1 MSRKK
6 MVRKRAGRKSQWPE
20 RLLNDMIDIITGDEY
35 LKKKLTF
42 TNNRNQK
49 ILKFMKAFWIK

>member
-6 MVRKRAGRKSQWPE
+6 MARKRAGRKSQWPE
-20 RLLNDMIDIITGDEY
+20 RFLNDMIDIITGDEY

>member
-20 RLLNDMIDIITGDEY
+20 RLLNEMIDIIAGDEFFKKNSY
-35 LKKKLTF
+35 LQTIEI
-42 TNNRNQK
+42 RK
-49 ILKFMKAFWIK
+49 ILKIMKAFWIK